1 MDQNDRQ
8 AIDQLF
14 RKLGEVERTAAPRD
28 AEAEALIRQRVA
40 QQPGAPYY
48 MAQTIVVQEQAL
60 EAAQQRIMQLE
71 QQSRPSL
78 FGGLFGGGSRQPVPQ
93 QHYPQRGQQYGYG
106 QQQGYGQQGYGQQ
119 RGGGFLAGAAQ
130 TALGVAGGV
139 LVANAVMGL
148 FDGGAEGAGADA
160 GGDTGGDFGGG
171 DGGDFGGGDFG
182 GDF

>member
-1 MDQNDRQ
+1 MDHNDRQ

-60 EAAQQRIMQLE
+60 EAAQQRIQQLE
-71 QQSRPSL
+71 SRPQGL
-78 FGGLFGGGSRQPVPQ
+78 FGGLFGGGGSRQPVPQ
-93 QHYPQRGQQYGYG
+93 QRTPQRGYGQDQYGYG
-106 QQQGYGQQGYGQQ
+106 QQQGYG
-119 RGGGFLAGAAQ
+119 RPAGGGFLAGAAQ

-139 LVANAVMGL
+139 LIANAVMGM
-148 FDGGAEGAGADA
+148 FDGGADA
-160 GGDTGGDFGGG
+160 GGDAGGDGGGDFGGDMG
-171 DGGDFGGGDFG
+171 GGGDFG

>member
-1 MDQNDRQ
+1 MDNNDRQ

-14 RKLGEVERTAAPRD
+14 HKLGEVERDAAPRD

-71 QQSRPSL
+71 SRPQGL
-78 FGGLFGGGSRQPVPQ
+78 FGGLFGGGSQRAPVPQ
-93 QHYPQRGQQYGYG
+93 QRYPQQRGYG
-106 QQQGYGQQGYGQQ
+106 QDQYGQGYGQQGYGRQ
-119 RGGGFLAGAAQ
+119 GGGFLAGAAQ

-139 LVANAVMGL
+139 LIANAITGM

-160 GGDTGGDFGGG
+160 GADAGDGGGDFGG
-171 DGGDFGGGDFG
+171 DMGGGDFG